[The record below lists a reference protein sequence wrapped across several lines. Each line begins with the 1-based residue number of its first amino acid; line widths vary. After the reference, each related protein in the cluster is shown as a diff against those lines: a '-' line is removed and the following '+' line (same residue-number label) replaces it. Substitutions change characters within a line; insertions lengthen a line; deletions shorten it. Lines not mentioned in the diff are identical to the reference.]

1 MLTMIVV
8 TVTALFL
15 ALSTIGVL
23 GAPKGSGKVR
33 VMNVGLYSDSDCTA
47 ACESLSWGNVNS
59 GGVAQGRFT

>member
-1 MLTMIVV
+1 MLTMIVL
-8 TVTALFL
+8 TMTALFL

-33 VMNVGLYSDSDCTA
+33 VVNVGLYSDSDCTA

-59 GGVAQGRFT
+59 GGVVQGRFT